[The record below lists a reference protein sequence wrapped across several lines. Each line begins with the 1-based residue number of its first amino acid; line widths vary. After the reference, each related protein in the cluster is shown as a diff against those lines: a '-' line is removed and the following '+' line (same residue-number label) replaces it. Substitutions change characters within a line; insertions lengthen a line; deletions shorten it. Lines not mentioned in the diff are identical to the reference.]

1 MQASAAL
8 LTLLC
13 CSCKLAFKICPAGP
27 VCAIPQKHRFTSGW
41 VHFWHRLQMAV
52 RTCFMPD
59 YEVLGD
65 FVRGSVS
72 WEVPCPL
79 WPTVCSVGRALLRR
93 SPRGGTGMHDL
104 LSLLTHTQQCEK
116 STVLTL
122 SFSCRDKGLFVVV
135 NICSH
140 LLSKPVVECSLVPIS
155 WFLGCFCLQ
164 ERAFMERITQLSI
177 MIKTYCHLFCLQVS
191 LIRLPLIPSGRNI
204 FSF

>member
-1 MQASAAL
+1 
-8 LTLLC
+8 
-13 CSCKLAFKICPAGP
+13 
-27 VCAIPQKHRFTSGW
+27 
-41 VHFWHRLQMAV
+41 MAV

-122 SFSCRDKGLFVVV
+122 SFSCRDKGL
-135 NICSH
+135 
-140 LLSKPVVECSLVPIS
+140 LLLLIS
-155 WFLGCFCLQ
+155 V
-164 ERAFMERITQLSI
+164 
-177 MIKTYCHLFCLQVS
+177 H
-191 LIRLPLIPSGRNI
+191 I
-204 FSF
+204 FSVNLLLNAPWSQLADFLDVFVYKKGLLWKG